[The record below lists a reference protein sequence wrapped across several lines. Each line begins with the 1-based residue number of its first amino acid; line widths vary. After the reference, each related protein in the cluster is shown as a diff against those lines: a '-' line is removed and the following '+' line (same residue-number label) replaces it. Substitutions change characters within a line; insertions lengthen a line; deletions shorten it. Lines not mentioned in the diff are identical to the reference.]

1 MRVEPMSETPQREDG
16 GRLPLV
22 LAVIFL
28 LVMLWAVV
36 AALWP
41 TAR

>member
-1 MRVEPMSETPQREDG
+1 MSRTPPEK
-16 GRLPLV
+16 LPLV
-22 LAVIFL
+22 LVVVFL

-41 TAR
+41 KAQ

>member
-1 MRVEPMSETPQREDG
+1 M
-16 GRLPLV
+16 LPAKQPLPKIFG
-22 LAVIFL
+22 VIFL

-41 TAR
+41 KAQ

>member
-1 MRVEPMSETPQREDG
+1 MTR
-16 GRLPLV
+16 RLPRILV
-22 LAVIFL
+22 AIFL

-41 TAR
+41 KAQ